1 MTAAPILTTDAVER
15 GYNNRAAVP
24 DHARWFARWGELSA
38 AAYASERVVRDLR
51 YGPGPKETLDLF
63 VPRTPARATFL
74 FLHGG
79 YWRSLDKA
87 EHAFVAPPLTA
98 RGIAVAVANYDLC
111 PAVPIAAIVEET
123 ARAVAWLV
131 REGASH
137 GANPNRLVVGGHS
150 AGGHLAAMMLARDWR
165 ADGFAACP
173 VSAGYSLSGVHDLRP
188 LVRFSGNAD
197 FRLDDV
203 EAARLS
209 PALVRPTSAAPLA
222 IAVGGA
228 ETGEFLRQSQLMWDA
243 WPANRPRGMAGPL
256 VAPGRHHFDVVVE
269 HGDGE
274 SALTRALLA
283 LFGPA

>member
-1 MTAAPILTTDAVER
+1 MRYTAEFCDRE
-15 GYNNRAAVP
+15 YNARAMIP
-24 DHARWFARWGELSA
+24 DHPAIFARWA
-38 AAYASERVVRDLR
+38 RVAQDVRAHAHAR
-51 YGPGPKETLDLF
+51 LDLAYGSSPKQSLDVFPAAHADAPLF
-63 VPRTPARATFL
+63 VFV
-74 FLHGG
+74 HGG